1 MSNNTN
7 TSPSSATLA
16 EFKKFI
22 LKGNVIDL
30 STGVII
36 GASFN
41 SIVGSVNKGILE
53 PLIRLVG
60 GNPNFTLPIQ
70 IGEFVDKK
78 GGLQPNY
85 IDLGLILSAVVGFL
99 ITAAVVFFVII
110 KPFNKLMEIAKVEK
124 VVIETTEQRLLREI
138 RDLLSNSQRSM
149 GQGPQP

>member
-1 MSNNTN
+1 MI
-7 TSPSSATLA
+7 LE
-16 EFKKFI
+16 EFRKFI

-41 SIVGSVNKGILE
+41 SIVGAVNKGVLE

-78 GGLQPNY
+78 GVLQPNY
-85 IDLGLILSAVVGFL
+85 MDLGLVLSAVMGFL

-110 KPFNKLMEIAKVEK
+110 KPFNKLMELAKIEK
-124 VVIETTEQRLLREI
+124 VVIETTDQRLLREI
-138 RDLLSNSQRSM
+138 RDLLSNRQEPRA
-149 GQGPQP
+149 